1 MIEVKNLTKSY
12 DGHLAVDDLSFS
24 VKQGEILG
32 FLGPNGAGKSTTM
45 NMMTG
50 YLSMTDGTVV
60 IDGHDILEEPEEAK
74 KAIGY
79 LPEIPPLYNDMTVN
93 EYLKFAAELKG
104 VKKSDIP
111 EQLNKVRNLTK
122 LTEMQERLI
131 KHLSKGYKQRVG
143 LAQALLG
150 SPKVLILDEP
160 TVGLDPGQIIE
171 MRELIK
177 NLATEHAVILSSH
190 ILSEVSAVC
199 DHVMIINKGKLVV
212 ADSPENLS
220 KHLERQGEVSL
231 GVKGEKSR
239 ILSTLNAVIGDNRVE
254 FEKESEGIV
263 YATVYTGKEDLRESI
278 FYALATAGLPI
289 FEMRV
294 VSKSLEDIFVTLT
307 GDDAKEAEK
316 LMAENENKEEAEISS
331 EDAADKEEE

>member
-1 MIEVKNLTKSY
+1 
-12 DGHLAVDDLSFS
+12 
-24 VKQGEILG
+24 
-32 FLGPNGAGKSTTM
+32 
-45 NMMTG
+45 
-50 YLSMTDGTVV
+50 
-60 IDGHDILEEPEEAK
+60 
-74 KAIGY
+74 
-79 LPEIPPLYNDMTVN
+79 
-93 EYLKFAAELKG
+93 
-104 VKKSDIP
+104 
-111 EQLNKVRNLTK
+111 
-122 LTEMQERLI
+122 
-131 KHLSKGYKQRVG
+131 
-143 LAQALLG
+143 
-150 SPKVLILDEP
+150 
-160 TVGLDPGQIIE
+160 VGLDPGQIIE

-239 ILSTLNAVIGDNRVE
+239 ILSTLNAVIGVNRVE
-254 FEKESEGIV
+254 FERVSEGIV
-263 YATVYTGKEDLRESI
+263 YVTVYTGKEDLRESI

-316 LMAENENKEEAEISS
+316 LMAENDNKEEAEISS